1 MALIGIAVL
10 GLAAYVIG
18 SSGEEQPEVLVKSGN
33 VERPAPLSTVGRGE
47 DAEVRFE
54 TSEGSFVVD
63 LATETA
69 PLAADNF
76 AYLAQS
82 GFYDGLGFHRIVPGF
97 VIQGGD
103 PRGDGS
109 GGPGYRLTEPPPV
122 GTVYSPR
129 TVAMAKSAAEPK
141 GSFGSQ
147 FFIVTSTDALT
158 LPADY
163 ALVGTVGSGFGTV
176 KEIGELGGANE
187 VPTETVVIEDASLVR
202 GSAR

>member
-1 MALIGIAVL
+1 ML
-10 GLAAYVIG
+10 VIS
-18 SSGEEQPEVLVKSGN
+18 SSGEEEPEVLVKRGN

-47 DAEVRFE
+47 NASVRFE

-63 LATETA
+63 LATERA

-109 GGPGYRLTEPPPV
+109 GGPGYRLTEPPPD
-122 GTVYSPR
+122 GTVYSPG
-129 TVAMAKSAAEPK
+129 TVAMAKSATEPR

-147 FFIVTSTDALT
+147 FFIVTSPESLT

-163 ALVGTVGSGFGTV
+163 ALVGIVGAGFETVR
-176 KEIGELGGANE
+176 KIGELGGSSE
-187 VPTETVVIEDASLVR
+187 VPTETVVIEDASLVK
-202 GSAR
+202 GSAS